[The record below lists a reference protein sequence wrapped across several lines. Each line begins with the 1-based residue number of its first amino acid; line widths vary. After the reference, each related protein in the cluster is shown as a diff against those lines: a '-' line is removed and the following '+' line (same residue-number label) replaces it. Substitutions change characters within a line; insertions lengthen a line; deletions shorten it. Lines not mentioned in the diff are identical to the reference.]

1 MKEREALWFRARALL
16 ACVEGFDL
24 RVARVYAVLTRRPR
38 SSSCVAFP
46 YTWLTLRFL
55 AVPAGADGLG
65 AWHGVGKARNRPKG
79 VTGECKESPDAR
91 RRLLEDHDVT
101 VPFQALRKVGRAVH
115 AACLDKCARDY
126 VRTAV
131 HDVAGDQ
138 TYSEKPGHNF
148 TLNATFKEVDAEEY
162 DA

>member
-1 MKEREALWFRARALL
+1 M
-16 ACVEGFDL
+16 
-24 RVARVYAVLTRRPR
+24 
-38 SSSCVAFP
+38 
-46 YTWLTLRFL
+46 
-55 AVPAGADGLG
+55 
-65 AWHGVGKARNRPKG
+65 
-79 VTGECKESPDAR
+79 
-91 RRLLEDHDVT
+91 T

-115 AACLDKCARDY
+115 AACLDKCVRDY